1 MWEIYFSM
9 YTIDNMIDIASDYK
23 TIESMSTL
31 ITSATVGT
39 FRLQGWLV
47 IMLQNFIYYKFWH
60 LESTPLPCLSR
71 GVNICSKLTSI
82 IIIVIHDV

>member
-1 MWEIYFSM
+1 
-9 YTIDNMIDIASDYK
+9 MIDIASDYK

-47 IMLQNFIYYKFWH
+47 IMLQNFIYYKF
-60 LESTPLPCLSR
+60 
-71 GVNICSKLTSI
+71 
-82 IIIVIHDV
+82 